1 MQPCWQDVSIPISPQ
16 MTNWPGDPVFVFN
29 PVCRMS
35 EGASCNVSEITMSTH
50 TGTHCDAPWHFAEN
64 GAQLDQVNTSLFF
77 GEALIIDLPDVGLIK
92 SSHLPEKQLPERV
105 LFKTKNSFL
114 PVDGSFD
121 SNFAALDVSAAMRL
135 VEDGVKLVG
144 IDYLS
149 ISPYG
154 NSTPVHKTLLE
165 AGILII
171 EGLRL
176 ADVKA
181 GVYEFIVLPLPLM
194 GADGAPCRAF
204 IHS

>member
-1 MQPCWQDVSIPISPQ
+1 MQHQWQDVSIPISPQ
-16 MTNWPGDPVFVFN
+16 MTSWPGDPVYEFE
-29 PVCRMS
+29 PACRIAD
-35 EGASCNVSEITMSTH
+35 GASCNVSRIAMATH

-64 GAQLDQVNTSLFF
+64 GARLDQVDTSLFF
-77 GEALIIDLPDVGLIK
+77 GKALVIDLPEVDLIE
-92 SSHLPEKQLPERV
+92 STHLPAVQLPERV
-105 LFKTKNSFL
+105 LFRTRNSFL
-114 PVDGSFD
+114 PEDGYFEQ
-121 SNFAALDVSAAMRL
+121 NFVALDVSASERL
-135 VEDGVKLVG
+135 VADGVKLVG

-176 ADVKA
+176 ATVPA
-181 GVYEFIVLPLPLM
+181 GLHDFVVLPLPLV

-204 IHS
+204 IYL